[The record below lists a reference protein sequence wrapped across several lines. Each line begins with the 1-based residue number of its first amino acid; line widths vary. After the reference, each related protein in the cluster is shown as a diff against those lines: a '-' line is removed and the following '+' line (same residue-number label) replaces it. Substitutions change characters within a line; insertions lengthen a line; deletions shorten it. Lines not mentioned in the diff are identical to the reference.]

1 MKLCLL
7 CSSKYDDTV
16 SVCERDGAK
25 LVIAGSDN
33 LIGTVVGEKYHI
45 DELIGKGSVGRVYKA
60 HRVADNSFVAVKVLR
75 ENLSNDKEAL
85 ARFKREAQMLSI
97 IEHPNIVELYDF
109 GQTAGGEP
117 FFAAEYLDGK
127 TLATIIAERRCLTVS
142 EAHPIFS
149 QVFSALAE
157 AHSHGFIHRDI
168 KPTNIIL
175 VENQDQPLVKIL
187 DFSLAKL
194 PPLAVEDRVTEDGM
208 LRGTPA
214 YMSPEQ
220 CQSMEVDN
228 RSDIYSLAVVLFES
242 LTGLRP
248 FSNKNSVITMHQQMN
263 DMPPTLMAVRS
274 DLQFCEELEVLI
286 AQCLSKKPEGRPA
299 SVEEFRQKFEQ
310 ACEAQKRI
318 AELEISSGYAERPR
332 VKTLDKLTPLEAF
345 READERRKE
354 LDKILAD
361 ESSARKLTELR
372 AEKIRADESESETI
386 RMTTAELES
395 QRVTAVNEMDN
406 RDKNRAEN
414 RVEGK
419 AENRAE
425 NRLDRAV
432 NGLNSV
438 PAEHEPGF
446 DLTTAPVHLR
456 LASFVLSMWWS
467 PVGRKVIL
475 GLLVF
480 VLLIILVT
488 TLLLTPI
495 PGPSTP

>member
-7 CSSKYDDTV
+7 CSSRYDDTV
-16 SVCERDGAK
+16 TVCERDGAK
-25 LVIAGSDN
+25 LVIAGTDN

-45 DELIGKGSVGRVYKA
+45 DELIGKGSVGRVYRA
-60 HRVADNSFVAVKVLR
+60 HRVSDNSLVAVKVLR

-117 FFAAEYLDGK
+117 YFAAEFLDGK

-142 EAHPIFS
+142 EAQPIFS
-149 QVFSALAE
+149 QVFTALAE

-175 VENQDQPLVKIL
+175 VENQAQPLVKIL

-228 RSDIYSLAVVLFES
+228 RSDIYSLAVVLFEC

-248 FSNKNSVITMHQQMN
+248 FSSKNSVITMHQQMN
-263 DMPPTLMAVRS
+263 DVPPTLMSVRP

-286 AQCLSKKPEGRPA
+286 AKCLSKKPDERPA
-299 SVEEFRQKFEQ
+299 SVEEFWQKFEQ
-310 ACEAQKRI
+310 ACEAQKNI
-318 AELEISSGYAERPR
+318 AELEGAPVYTERPHSQ
-332 VKTLDKLTPLEAF
+332 TLNKLTPLESF
-345 READERRKE
+345 READERRKIV
-354 LDKILAD
+354 DKMLAGQSGAQNQD
-361 ESSARKLTELR
+361 AARSQK
-372 AEKIRADESESETI
+372 ARADEGETDTI
-386 RMTTAELES
+386 RMTTAELQS
-395 QRVTAVNEMDN
+395 QRGSAANEADTGAVNSP
-406 RDKNRAEN
+406 K
-414 RVEGK
+414 G
-419 AENRAE
+419 
-425 NRLDRAV
+425 
-432 NGLNSV
+432 SST
-438 PAEHEPGF
+438 EHELGF
-446 DLTTAPVHLR
+446 DIAAAPVHLR
-456 LASFVLSMWWS
+456 LASFFLTMWWS
-467 PVGRKVIL
+467 PVGRKVLL
-475 GLLVF
+475 GLVTFL
-480 VLLIILVT
+480 LLIILVT
-488 TLLLTPI
+488 TLLFTPI
-495 PGPSTP
+495 PGPPAP

>member
-45 DELIGKGSVGRVYKA
+45 DEFIGKGSVGRVYKA

-263 DMPPTLMAVRS
+263 DVPPTLMAVRP

-299 SVEEFRQKFEQ
+299 SVEEFWQKFEQ

-318 AELEISSGYAERPR
+318 AELEITSGYAEPPR
-332 VKTLDKLTPLEAF
+332 VKTFDKLTPLEAF

-361 ESSARKLTELR
+361 ESGARKLS
-372 AEKIRADESESETI
+372 AEKIRVADESESETV

-395 QRVTAVNEMDN
+395 QRVTVVNQAEN
-406 RDKNRAEN
+406 GARAEN
-414 RVEGK
+414 
-419 AENRAE
+419 ENK
-425 NRLDRAV
+425 AV
-432 NGLNSV
+432 NGSNSV
-438 PAEHEPGF
+438 AVEPDPGF
-446 DLTTAPVHLR
+446 DITSAPLYLR
-456 LASFVLSMWWS
+456 LASFFLSMWWS

-475 GLLVF
+475 VLLIA

-488 TLLLTPI
+488 TLLFTPV